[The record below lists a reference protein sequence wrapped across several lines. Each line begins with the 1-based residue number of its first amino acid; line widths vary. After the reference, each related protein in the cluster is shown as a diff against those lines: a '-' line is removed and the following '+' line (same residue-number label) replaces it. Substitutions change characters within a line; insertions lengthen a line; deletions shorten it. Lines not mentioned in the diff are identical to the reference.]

1 VQNVSIKFLLDFQKK
16 LYTDMVDSSFD
27 EIGKEVY
34 NENGIRIVS
43 KGFLE
48 DDFELSDDLNMV
60 FLVENK
66 SKQNISISDMYDSV
80 SINGYMINYIC
91 SSSYLSPGESAIVD
105 FSIFESTL
113 EENNIS
119 KIEDIKTFELSF
131 EIRNDNYKT
140 IAEPIINIEY

>member
-1 VQNVSIKFLLDFQKK
+1 
-16 LYTDMVDSSFD
+16 MVDSSFD

-91 SSSYLSPGESAIVD
+91 SSSYLSPGESC
-105 FSIFESTL
+105 L
-113 EENNIS
+113 
-119 KIEDIKTFELSF
+119 
-131 EIRNDNYKT
+131 
-140 IAEPIINIEY
+140 